1 MVDKKNVRT
10 LVGTVVS
17 NKMDRTISVL
27 VERKVKH
34 PLYRKYVKKSTKI
47 MFTNNIILGHFSS
60 LFVHTNYFQLF
71 SCVLEHVFD
80 KKPIQTNHI

>member
-1 MVDKKNVRT
+1 MVDKKNVRI

-47 MFTNNIILGHFSS
+47 MEINQNHKRSAQ
-60 LFVHTNYFQLF
+60 NQL
-71 SCVLEHVFD
+71 
-80 KKPIQTNHI
+80 K

>member
-1 MVDKKNVRT
+1 MVEKKNVRT

-47 MFTNNIILGHFSS
+47 MAHDTDNQCAEGDLVTIEE
-60 LFVHTNYFQLF
+60 
-71 SCVLEHVFD
+71 C
-80 KKPIQTNHI
+80 KPISKNKSWRLQGIVNKAAQV

>member
-1 MVDKKNVRT
+1 MAEKKNIRT

-34 PLYRKYVKKSTKI
+34 PLYRKYVKKSTKLMAHDSDNQCSEGDI
-47 MFTNNIILGHFSS
+47 VTIEECRPISKNKSWRLQTI
-60 LFVHTNYFQLF
+60 V
-71 SCVLEHVFD
+71 D
-80 KKPIQTNHI
+80 KAAQV

>member
-1 MVDKKNVRT
+1 MVDKKNIRT

-47 MFTNNIILGHFSS
+47 MAHDIDNQCTEGDLVTIEE
-60 LFVHTNYFQLF
+60 
-71 SCVLEHVFD
+71 C
-80 KKPIQTNHI
+80 KPISKNKSWRLQGIVNKAAQV

>member
-27 VERKVKH
+27 VEIKVKH
-34 PLYRKYVKKSTKI
+34 PLYRKYVKKSPKI
-47 MFTNNIILGHFSS
+47 MAHDTDNQCNEGDLVTI
-60 LFVHTNYFQLF
+60 VE
-71 SCVLEHVFD
+71 C
-80 KKPIQTNHI
+80 KPISKNISWRLQAIVNKAAQV

>member
-17 NKMDRTISVL
+17 SKMDRTISVL

-34 PLYRKYVKKSTKI
+34 PLYRKYVKKSSKI
-47 MFTNNIILGHFSS
+47 MAHDTDNQCSEGDLVTIEE
-60 LFVHTNYFQLF
+60 
-71 SCVLEHVFD
+71 C
-80 KKPIQTNHI
+80 KPISKNKSWRLQGIVNMAAQV

>member
-1 MVDKKNVRT
+1 MAEKKNIRT

-34 PLYRKYVKKSTKI
+34 PLYRKYVKKSTKLMAHDLDNQCSEGDI
-47 MFTNNIILGHFSS
+47 VTIEECRPISKNKSWRLQTI
-60 LFVHTNYFQLF
+60 V
-71 SCVLEHVFD
+71 D
-80 KKPIQTNHI
+80 KAAQV